1 MKEPEADYFGFIFFI
16 ILVIALNTLLTMKT
30 ICYISNFGKNL
41 DSKTID
47 TLTKKVSLK
56 NNKLGVTGL
65 LIIKD
70 NHFFQI
76 IEGESH
82 IIDELFDKISIDKR
96 HNNLIKLL
104 ETQIE
109 DRIFDDYN
117 LGDYQIVKDYSNL
130 KKLYLY
136 FNWIKE
142 AEYIP
147 AIEIINLTTNFLKFS
162 H

>member
-1 MKEPEADYFGFIFFI
+1 
-16 ILVIALNTLLTMKT
+16 MKT
-30 ICYISNFGKNL
+30 ICYISDFAKNL

-47 TLTKKVSLK
+47 DLTRKVSKK
-56 NNKLGVTGL
+56 NNQLGITGV

-76 IEGESH
+76 IEGEPQKVEHLYS
-82 IIDELFDKISIDKR
+82 KITKDKR

-109 DRIFDDYN
+109 DRIFNDYN
-117 LGDYQIVKDYSNL
+117 SGDFQIVKDYSNL